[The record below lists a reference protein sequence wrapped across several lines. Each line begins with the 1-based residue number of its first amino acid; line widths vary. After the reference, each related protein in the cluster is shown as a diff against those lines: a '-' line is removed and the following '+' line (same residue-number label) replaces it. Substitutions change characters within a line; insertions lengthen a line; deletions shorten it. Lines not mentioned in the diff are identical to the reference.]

1 MEMTK
6 KIYLETLKSA
16 LGRSIFHYW
25 SWPCTWVIFRRG
37 GRFQTF
43 NCALSTHEVSED
55 FFLKKFLLTNNLG
68 RITWILK
75 LLFVEIKFQ
84 IN

>member
-43 NCALSTHEVSED
+43 NCALSTHEVNED
-55 FFLKKFLLTNNLG
+55 FF
-68 RITWILK
+68 
-75 LLFVEIKFQ
+75 
-84 IN
+84 